1 MANGIKLEGFDEFEA
16 MLSIMDITDKE
27 EKAILEN
34 AVEPALAALER
45 DTPKGK
51 TGKLSNI
58 KVTIKKDVFAT
69 VAILK
74 LGAYWGMFQE
84 FGTSYQKKNLGF
96 FERSIK
102 STEDKVIN
110 EMSKE
115 LFKKIV

>member
-1 MANGIKLEGFDEFEA
+1 MADGIKLEGFDEFED
-16 MLSIMDITDKE
+16 MLSRMNITDKE
-27 EKAILEN
+27 ERSILEN
-34 AVEPALAALER
+34 AVEPAFAALER
-45 DTPKGK
+45 DAPRGK

-58 KVTIKKDVFAT
+58 KFSIKKVGFAT
-69 VAILK
+69 TATLRV
-74 LGAYWGMFQE
+74 GAYWGMFQE
-84 FGTSYQKKNLGF
+84 FGTSYQKAHVGF